1 MYNIWLYNL
10 YFQIFKK
17 SSLHVFKKTS
27 LQKVSEL
34 VKHITDE
41 NGHILGEIMILGA
54 RQANH
59 GELLI
64 PLLEVF
70 DPV

>member
-1 MYNIWLYNL
+1 MTP
-10 YFQIFKK
+10 KK
-17 SSLHVFKKTS
+17 
-27 LQKVSEL
+27 KVGDL
-34 VKHITDE
+34 VKQITIE
-41 NGHILGEIMILGA
+41 NGHVLGEIMILGA

-70 DPV
+70 DPVSGYKI